1 MQTSKE
7 KAYLKSLSKTTQAAG
22 FSSKTNFASLFTLG
36 SPKGTLLHSTLFS
49 GFDFSFAKESV
60 FSLQV
65 RTLFLQWLPW
75 ILRMQRPGKPIT
87 RKTIMMTNR
96 MRELELKEKS
106 SKSLLANVL
115 DMDDDF
121 RWVTTDKRIHSVL
134 FYPKM
139 RALRF
144 PARTIAYV
152 GFWLFLV
159 LIAHCANAPR
169 KVPAGRWHQS
179 LVSFCKSTPENGNW
193 DRKVF
198 RMTDIGTAQKLNF

>member
-1 MQTSKE
+1 
-7 KAYLKSLSKTTQAAG
+7 
-22 FSSKTNFASLFTLG
+22 
-36 SPKGTLLHSTLFS
+36 
-49 GFDFSFAKESV
+49 
-60 FSLQV
+60 
-65 RTLFLQWLPW
+65 
-75 ILRMQRPGKPIT
+75 MQRPGKPIT

-139 RALRF
+139 RLLGYLV
-144 PARTIAYV
+144 PTIDSDW
-152 GFWLFLV
+152 FWYKIV
-159 LIAHCANAPR
+159 HCANAPR

-198 RMTDIGTAQKLNF
+198 RMTDIGTASAVEFLKCREMYHLLLCNTKKLLRD